1 MGQCGVGPLTRHLS
15 WGHVIMLKKI
25 VVGSTLAVVL
35 GGWVFGRDLWSYV
48 RTGAHSVRQAVKAE
62 VPIEFEIE
70 RARSLVDHLVP
81 DIRKCMHVIAEQQ
94 VEVEHLEQ
102 QIARRDTELT
112 KQKDAMLA
120 LRTDLGSGR
129 SVFVYANHSYS
140 SDDVRRDLSA
150 RFDRFKAAE
159 EILAADQKILVARQQ
174 NLKANQDKLDGM
186 MHAKKELEV
195 KLEQLQA
202 RMETIRAAETVS
214 TLAIDDS
221 NLSHARQL
229 IDELNRHLDVKQ
241 KVLDA
246 EGQFTGLIPVEADSA
261 TPAPKDIEKQ
271 IDAYFSPKES
281 EAAAV
286 VKME

>member
-1 MGQCGVGPLTRHLS
+1 
-15 WGHVIMLKKI
+15 MLKKI

>member
-1 MGQCGVGPLTRHLS
+1 MRHRAVDQTLVR
-15 WGHVIMLKKI
+15 GHVIMLKKI

-35 GGWVFGRDLWSYV
+35 GGWVFGHDLWSYV

-62 VPIEFEIE
+62 VPLEFEIE

-102 QIARRDTELT
+102 QIVRRESELT
-112 KQKDAMLA
+112 RQKDAMLA

-129 SVFVYANHSYS
+129 SVFVYASHSYS
-140 SDDVRRDLSA
+140 SDDVRRDLAA

-174 NLKANQDKLDGM
+174 NLQANQDKLDGM

-195 KLEQLQA
+195 KLEQLHA

-214 TLAIDDS
+214 TLSIDDS

-241 KVLDA
+241 KMLDA
-246 EGQFTGLIPVEADSA
+246 EGQFTGLIPVEADSVA
-261 TPAPKDIEKQ
+261 PAPKDIEKQ
-271 IDAYFSPKES
+271 IDAYFTPGTT
-281 EAAAV
+281 EAPAV